1 MKNAKSNETEV
12 MKEYLAKLAND
23 PEERAAMNRTWQR
36 EIRKEERK
44 NPKNAAIN
52 FMKAIRF

>member
-1 MKNAKSNETEV
+1 MATKNDVKAV
-12 MKEYLAKLAND
+12 LEYLATLEND
-23 PEERAAMNRTWQR
+23 PEERAAMNKAWQR

-44 NPKNAAIN
+44 NPKNAAID

>member
-1 MKNAKSNETEV
+1 MKTKTTAEELKN
-12 MKEYLAKLAND
+12 YLTTLEND
-23 PEERAAMNRTWQR
+23 PEERAAMNKAWQR

-44 NPKNAAIN
+44 NPKSAAID

>member
-1 MKNAKSNETEV
+1 MATKNDVKTAL
-12 MKEYLAKLAND
+12 EYLAKLENN
-23 PEERAAMNRTWQR
+23 PKERERFNKEWQR

-44 NPKNAAIN
+44 NPKSAAID

>member
-1 MKNAKSNETEV
+1 METTKNAEELKN
-12 MKEYLAKLAND
+12 YLAKLAND
-23 PEERAAMNRTWQR
+23 PEERAAMNKAWQR

-44 NPKNAAIN
+44 NPKSAGID